1 MEFGHKPAFENTYR
15 LEPRENERFYP
26 SKVKAVIEDI
36 ILRNVKDKDY
46 DHSTAKTLAE
56 SIADQIRASVKAQFN
71 IPSYKLVVQTVIGE
85 ITGQGIRVASK
96 CLWDDSNDNFASFTY
111 HNSSLFCTG
120 IVFGVYYE

>member
-26 SKVKAVIEDI
+26 SKVKGVIEDI

-46 DHSTAKTLAE
+46 DHATAKTLAE
-56 SIADQIRASVKAQFN
+56 SIADQIRASVKASFN

-85 ITGQGIRVASK
+85 ITG
-96 CLWDDSNDNFASFTY
+96 
-111 HNSSLFCTG
+111 
-120 IVFGVYYE
+120 